1 MDQVRFFFLKKI
13 IPGLK
18 EQKKKECFVHLYLHF
33 FYLAC
38 VQMSPLPQKKSG
50 DLFSEGGGTS
60 VHILL
65 EKWSH

>member
-18 EQKKKECFVHLYLHF
+18 EQKKKRMHCSSLSSF